1 MCTDKNYTFLPETVE
16 YLHFRDIDL
25 SIYIR
30 AYNFNFELNQ
40 VQIVCEL
47 GRRDRECVL
56 GYLIEVGPLFAI
68 SALTYPVTGSVTLC
82 AVLKLLYNKMR
93 GEGADLI
100 WNNFY
105 GGTEPLT

>member
-1 MCTDKNYTFLPETVE
+1 M
-16 YLHFRDIDL
+16 
-25 SIYIR
+25 
-30 AYNFNFELNQ
+30 
-40 VQIVCEL
+40 

-68 SALTYPVTGSVTLC
+68 SALTYPVTGSVTPC
-82 AVLKLLYNKMR
+82 AVLKLLYNKMWA
-93 GEGADLI
+93 EGADLI